1 MKVKQIRENSTDE
14 IRGLIKEAKREILTI
29 KMKKAVSDGTIQPL
43 KARTLRRDVARM
55 ETVIRERENQ
65 NND

>member
-1 MKVKQIRENSTDE
+1 MKVKQIRENSTEE
-14 IRGLIKEAKREILTI
+14 IRGLIKEAKREMLNI
-29 KMKKAVSDGTIQPL
+29 KMKKAVADGSIQPL

-55 ETVIRERENQ
+55 QTVIRERENQ